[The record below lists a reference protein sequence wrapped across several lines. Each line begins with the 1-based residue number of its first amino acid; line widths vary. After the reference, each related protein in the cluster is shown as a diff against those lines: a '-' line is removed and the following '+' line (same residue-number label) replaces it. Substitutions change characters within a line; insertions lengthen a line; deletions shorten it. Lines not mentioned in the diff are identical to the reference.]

1 MSTRGYGDR
10 WWEDENNSFADL
22 AKDPAD
28 AAKIAGQQS
37 KSSYTKTIRLPLV
50 AYKKYAFW
58 FTYLHEDPET
68 KKISESDRSPI
79 ITRTFDIPNLT
90 KGVQNLTLTPG
101 SQSYGVKFT
110 IDPESIQED
119 VVIFES
125 LTSDF
130 ATQTIVYVGT
140 STNVTILTTGA
151 TAFSPRWVKVRSRD
165 RWLDANIS
173 EVTAGPVTPFSAD
186 VDTTYTVANPGST
199 SASASI
205 DPKDLSGFS
214 LVSNISWTQ
223 STDTKT
229 AGYAIRWST
238 DNPAVVT
245 SPLWEYASVSGRSTT
260 SFTATGLIPNTTY
273 YYQVAST
280 TPYDVVNWTGAA
292 SGTFI
297 ASDADGTAAGALA
310 RLKSYIAIGGASQD
324 LFKIGTGISQ
334 SINLNTDPLVSPT
347 LTAGT
352 YHGII
357 LNKSTTNVGNNFWL
371 TTGQFRVGNPT
382 EFMYWNGTNLYL
394 TGNVNAT
401 GGKFTG
407 NVQLAIPTGGTT
419 SGTLYAGANPTSGAR
434 VRLSSEGIFA
444 YNSTSTN
451 NTTGLTFSLQQ
462 SNGQIDARAGTVGG
476 WTLATTGLS
485 SSNTKI
491 ENTGVITLGDT
502 TGTLNSIVTLSAS
515 DPTFRLWVGSQTA
528 SNAAFRVTKE
538 GVLYATGAVI
548 GLAAGSTIDG
558 YATTASLN
566 NYTLTTTTTAINNR
580 LSTVEGAY
588 VTNTTLNTN
597 IATKNAIFV
606 QDNTPTATKVGDLW
620 IDTDEGNIIKTWT
633 GSSWTQRVDTTYATK
648 TSLDTKLEAGGYAI
662 STANN
667 QITNITSNGIFIT
680 PGIFKI
686 SNTNESAPSTG
697 SYLLLN
703 SAGITAYN
711 GTKTTFAISSSGTA
725 QFSGSI
731 SASTFDGGSITIG
744 VDEGSSGYIN
754 TLATKGGITTM
765 VIKAI
770 GHASSSTSGWTTS
783 CYPWDNATYSLG
795 TNTYSWNNLYL
806 AGSAFF
812 ANGTTIKIDGNGYA
826 TLNRMTLTGGYGV
839 YSDWSPGPD
848 STYSLGLSSR
858 RWQDVW
864 AIDSSINSSDLRYK
878 KDILDS
884 NLGLS
889 FIKNLRPISY
899 KWKKAKREVVLEEST
914 EIIDVQGD
922 EKTEQV
928 VMLPK
933 ILGYDEHGREIVE
946 TTSSEGSRNHYGFIA
961 QEVKEALD
969 LAGVGDS
976 FAGWVLDNKDDP
988 ESGQNLRYSEFIA
1001 PLTKSVQELSDMVE
1015 SLQQEINTLKGI

>member
-1 MSTRGYGDR
+1 MTRYYDDDR
-10 WWEDENNSFADL
+10 GLPADL
-22 AKDPAD
+22 EKTNT
-28 AAKIAGQQS
+28 AAAASAASTS
-37 KSSYTKTIRLPLV
+37 KSSYTKTIRMPLIKN
-50 AYKKYAFW
+50 KKYKFW
-58 FTYLHEDPET
+58 FKYQHEDQET
-68 KKISESDRSPI
+68 KEVKLSDASPI
-79 ITRTFDIPNLT
+79 WTETFAIPNLT
-90 KGVQNLTLTPG
+90 KAVQNLTLTAG
-101 SQSYGVKFT
+101 SQSYGVKFN
-110 IDPESIQED
+110 IDPTSIQED
-119 VVIFES
+119 IVIFES

-130 ATQTIVYVGT
+130 ATQTIVYTGT
-140 STNVTILTTGA
+140 STSVSILTTGA

-165 RWLDANIS
+165 RWDDLNIS

-223 STDTKT
+223 SSDVKT

-280 TPYDVVNWTGAA
+280 TPYDVVDWTGAA

-310 RLKSYIAIGGASQD
+310 RLKSFIAIGGASQD

-347 LTAGT
+347 LTPGT
-352 YHGII
+352 YHGIV

-451 NTTGLTFSLQQ
+451 NSTGLTFSLQQ

-515 DPTFRLWVGSQTA
+515 DPTFRLWIGSQVA

-538 GVLYATGAVI
+538 GVLYATGAQISGPLVI
-548 GLAAGSTIDG
+548 TSGSTYDSITLASSTATSASNTATAASNTATAASTAASTAQTRADNAYNKAVAAETAASVADGKAVAAADAAALKMSAGDINTVLDASTTVINGSRVTTGTIDV
-558 YATTASLN
+558 ARLN
-566 NYTLTTTTTAINNR
+566 IT
-580 LSTVEGAY
+580 GG
-588 VTNTTLNTN
+588 NTTNGFAVDGNGIRGYSGGIQKIN
-597 IATKNAIFV
+597 ISSTGAIAIRGDIYAESGNIGGF
-606 QDNTPTATKVGDLW
+606 DIGSTYGDL
-620 IDTDEGNIIKTWT
+620 TAQSVSSVRPRIIF
-633 GSSWTQRVDTTYATK
+633 GS
-648 TSLDTKLEAGGYAI
+648 
-662 STANN
+662 
-667 QITNITSNGIFIT
+667 
-680 PGIFKI
+680 KI
-686 SNTNESAPSTG
+686 MMG
-697 SYLLLN
+697 W
-703 SAGITAYN
+703 
-711 GTKTTFAISSSGTA
+711 ISSSNYGLLVGNSYNTTNARFVINTA
-725 QFSGSI
+725 DDVFRASI
-731 SASTFDGGSITIG
+731 DTTRTSYAMEVAIALRAYQLRYST
-744 VDEGSSGYIN
+744 SSGY
-754 TLATKGGITTM
+754 
-765 VIKAI
+765 
-770 GHASSSTSGWTTS
+770 
-783 CYPWDNATYSLG
+783 
-795 TNTYSWNNLYL
+795 
-806 AGSAFF
+806 
-812 ANGTTIKIDGNGYA
+812 
-826 TLNRMTLTGGYGV
+826 
-839 YSDWSPGPD
+839 
-848 STYSLGLSSR
+848 GLIAESSSR
-858 RWQDVW
+858 RFKENISYLPKTFYERILNVSPASWTYKHDVEGLP
-864 AIDSSINSSDLRYK
+864 SEMGGMHSIGLIAEDLEEA
-878 KDILDS
+878 
-884 NLGLS
+884 GLS
-889 FIKNLRPISY
+889 YFVERDMQGRPTNLQNMIDLPQFLIPIIRDL
-899 KWKKAKREVVLEEST
+899 KAEVSELKSRLEVVE
-914 EIIDVQGD
+914 
-922 EKTEQV
+922 
-928 VMLPK
+928 
-933 ILGYDEHGREIVE
+933 
-946 TTSSEGSRNHYGFIA
+946 NA
-961 QEVKEALD
+961 
-969 LAGVGDS
+969 
-976 FAGWVLDNKDDP
+976 
-988 ESGQNLRYSEFIA
+988 
-1001 PLTKSVQELSDMVE
+1001 
-1015 SLQQEINTLKGI
+1015 